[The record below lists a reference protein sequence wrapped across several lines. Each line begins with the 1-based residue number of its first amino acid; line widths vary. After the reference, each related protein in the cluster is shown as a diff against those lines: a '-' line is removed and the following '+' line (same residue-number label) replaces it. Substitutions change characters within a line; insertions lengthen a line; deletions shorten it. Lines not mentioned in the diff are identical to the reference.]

1 MTKRTY
7 ELGLVLDPT
16 LTDEEQGVLVAEYK
30 KMLTDAGVEIAK
42 EESWGKRKLAY
53 EIEKVGE
60 GRYVILYLVSEGDA
74 PTFGQIET
82 RLNQN
87 ERVMRYLVVRTDEMI
102 QRALRRGKAH
112 IPAAEPVGLA
122 PPRPE
127 SDQAPEAEA

>member
-16 LTDEEQGVLVAEYK
+16 LTDEEQGALVTEYK
-30 KMLTDAGVEIAK
+30 KMLTDAGAEIVK

-60 GRYVILYLVSEGDA
+60 GRYVILYLISEGDA
-74 PTFGQIET
+74 PSFSQLET

-102 QRALRRGKAH
+102 KRALRRGKAH
-112 IPAAEPVGLA
+112 IPAAEAVGLA
-122 PPRPE
+122 PARPE
-127 SDQAPEAEA
+127 PEPTPVAEA